1 MAKTKKTEANKS
13 DQPLENDFSAE
24 NLEPVFAVS
33 DSKITVRR
41 DGGKVVVSVPVRF
54 YRRNG
59 RQMIFA
65 AGDGPEDNS
74 KSDDNALVV
83 ALARAWQW
91 QEELEAGEYSTVEEL
106 SAAKKIDVSYVRRM
120 LRLNSLAPDIVE
132 AILRG
137 QVPSRISLRTLYRGI
152 APSWAEQRRQLLE
165 I

>member
-1 MAKTKKTEANKS
+1 MDEQALNEKY
-13 DQPLENDFSAE
+13 PGR
-24 NLEPVFAVS
+24 
-33 DSKITVRR
+33 TVYREGDR
-41 DGGKVVVSVPVRF
+41 IVVNIPVRF
-54 YRRNG
+54 RRRNG

-65 AGDGPEDNS
+65 TGDGPEDNS
-74 KSDDNALVV
+74 KSDDNALAV

-106 SAAKKIDVSYVRRM
+106 AAAKKIDVSYVRRM

-132 AILRG
+132 AILRE
-137 QVPSRISLRTLYRGI
+137 QIPDRISLRTLYRGI